1 MVRESAN
8 GDAPEIRCSFC
19 AREEREVA
27 KIIAGPGIYICDAC
41 VAKCNSIL
49 EQEENH
55 DRPQL
60 PAWESMTDQELLDHL
75 PRVAAVGE
83 QVEANLRQWV
93 LRARERRLPWAL
105 IGSAL
110 SMTRQSAWG
119 RFSGEG

>member
-1 MVRESAN
+1 MATTSEV
-8 GDAPEIRCSFC
+8 RCSFC
-19 AREEREVA
+19 AKEEREVD
-27 KIIAGPGIYICDAC
+27 KIIAGPGIYICDGC
-41 VAKCNSIL
+41 VARCNGIL
-49 EQEENH
+49 EQDLQP

-93 LRARERRLPWAL
+93 LRARDRGVAWSR
-105 IGSAL
+105 IGTAL

-119 RFSGEG
+119 RFSGEE